1 MILSVN
7 ITEKS
12 FGDKQLYNDLKFT
25 VQPGEKVGLVGR
37 NGMGKTT
44 LFNMISGDDTD
55 YQGEIYVKKGSIVI
69 ASRQEH
75 HGRGQQTVLDY
86 IQGDLPEFRE
96 LHHIITSY
104 PLTMGDNPIKLQR
117 YSDALERFSQLGY
130 FQIEDELVQL
140 FADYQLPAD
149 ALERS
154 MDSLSGGQKR
164 MVELVK
170 VQRAKAD
177 LALIDEPTNH
187 MDYLAKASFI
197 TWLQAAPEAV
207 LVITHDRD
215 VLNEVDKIVEIRN
228 GRAYSFKGN
237 YKQYLSVNK
246 DQVTA
251 QVNEYDLTQRRIANL
266 QEDLIRF
273 RRMKEKARDP
283 GTIRRF
289 KSQEEKVAAEL
300 RSLENVEKPSFWID
314 RESAQTLNPKMT
326 NAYHKYKARNIRL
339 TARSDDSRSSNL
351 LVQATG
357 LSLSYGSEP
366 LFAPVDF
373 SLREGERIRLH
384 GRNGAGKTTLVKTIM
399 ARVREQPLESPIVSG
414 TLAVAKELALG
425 LYEQEIDARYLDMT
439 LGGAI
444 EQSFVEKRLPVNEQ
458 RVKQLLGEYLFNPQ
472 TDGDVPIALL
482 SGGQKARFQL
492 MRMLMNNPTIL
503 ILDEPTNH
511 LDLPSIEELENS
523 LAAYSGA
530 VIYIS
535 HDSYFAEKVGGQ
547 TVTISSPL
555 QQ

>member
-1 MILSVN
+1 MILGVN

-12 FGDKQLYNDLKFT
+12 FGDKQLYNDLQFN
-25 VQPGEKVGLVGR
+25 VQPGEKVGLIGR

-44 LFNMISGDDTD
+44 LFNMITGDDGD
-55 YQGEIYVKKGSIVI
+55 YQGELYVKRGSIVI

-75 HGRGQQTVLDY
+75 HGHEDKTVLDY

-96 LHHIITSY
+96 LHHVITTY
-104 PLTMGDNPIKLQR
+104 PLTMGDNSAKLQR
-117 YSDALERFSQLGY
+117 YSDALERFNQLGY
-130 FQIEDELVQL
+130 FQIEDELTQL

-149 ALERS
+149 LLERPLE
-154 MDSLSGGQKR
+154 SLSGGQKR

-187 MDYLAKASFI
+187 MDYVAKAAFI
-197 TWLQAAPEAV
+197 KWLRAAPEAV

-237 YKQYLSVNK
+237 YQQYLSVNK
-246 DQVTA
+246 NQVTS

-266 QEDLIRF
+266 QENLVRF

-300 RSLENVEKPSFWID
+300 AQLAAVEKPSFWID
-314 RESAQTLNPKMT
+314 RDSAQALNPKMAG
-326 NAYHKYKARNIRL
+326 AYQKYKARNIRL

-351 LVQATG
+351 LVQATD

-366 LFAPVDF
+366 LFAPVNF
-373 SLREGERIRLH
+373 ALREGERLRLH
-384 GRNGAGKTTLVKTIM
+384 GRNGAGKTTLVKAIM
-399 ARVREQPLESPIVSG
+399 ARVHEAPLESRLCSG

-425 LYEQEIDARYLDMT
+425 LYEQEIDTKYLGMT
-439 LGGAI
+439 LGAAI
-444 EQSFVEKRLPVNEQ
+444 EQSFVDKGLPVSEQ
-458 RVKQLLGEYLFNPQ
+458 RVKQLLGEYLFDPQ
-472 TDGDVPIALL
+472 ADGDVLVSRL

-492 MRMLMNNPTIL
+492 MRMLMNDPTIL

-511 LDLPSIEELENS
+511 LDLPSIEELENT
-523 LAAYSGA
+523 LAGYRGA

-535 HDSYFAEKVGGQ
+535 HDSYFAEKVGGE
-547 TVTISSPL
+547 TVAVEPPAL
-555 QQ
+555 